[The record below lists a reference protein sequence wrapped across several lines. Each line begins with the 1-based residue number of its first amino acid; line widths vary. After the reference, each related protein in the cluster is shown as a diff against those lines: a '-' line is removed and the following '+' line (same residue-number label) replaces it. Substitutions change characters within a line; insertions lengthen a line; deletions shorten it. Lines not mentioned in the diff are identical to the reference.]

1 MSLKKS
7 LFNIIKKI
15 IRKWPAM
22 NTRLRHMDNHQNL
35 DTLAKTVQTNTQT
48 VDLSVPLLF
57 LLSLSVFLSALE
69 PWRQTEWQGQGVLVN
84 EL

>member
-1 MSLKKS
+1 
-7 LFNIIKKI
+7 
-15 IRKWPAM
+15 M

-69 PWRQTEWQGQGVLVN
+69 PWRQTQWQGQGVLVN
-84 EL
+84 ELWIVVLHAGKCIKLIKKWQ